1 MEQESK
7 EKERMEK
14 ERSSFTTTST
24 STTSNEAE
32 TGILATKSLEEN
44 RLISQYGIIWLSSR
58 LSLSLVLSSY
68 RAKLVYF

>member
-7 EKERMEK
+7 EERMEK

-24 STTSNEAE
+24 STTLNEAE

-44 RLISQYGIIWLSSR
+44 RLISQDGII
-58 LSLSLVLSSY
+58 
-68 RAKLVYF
+68 

>member
-14 ERSSFTTTST
+14 ERTSFTTST

-32 TGILATKSLEEN
+32 TGIFTNKVLRIRRFIDQFEITSLFKH
-44 RLISQYGIIWLSSR
+44 LLSS
-58 LSLSLVLSSY
+58 
-68 RAKLVYF
+68 